1 MAAARC
7 NRRSHTK
14 ACRRAM
20 VLGKFFVCNAHATR
34 VIPRGQGQRKLL
46 NHMDFFTRNS
56 VISVFSR
63 TTPEDAML
71 VHDSPFWRIPK

>member
-14 ACRRAM
+14 ACRRAV

-34 VIPRGQGQRKLL
+34 V
-46 NHMDFFTRNS
+46 
-56 VISVFSR
+56 SR
-63 TTPEDAML
+63 VAK
-71 VHDSPFWRIPK
+71 VNASY